1 LRSLFKTLAC
11 FFRTSADPFSRK
23 LLNIVYFLAR
33 QKQFCG
39 QVVTNHRDEVK
50 AKDQMYV
57 GKVTN
62 VFVLII
68 VAQFDLFSSCAE
80 SFVLMLCI
88 G

>member
-1 LRSLFKTLAC
+1 MIAVFVKNFSLF
-11 FFRTSADPFSRK
+11 FFRTSADPVSQK

-57 GKVTN
+57 GK
-62 VFVLII
+62 
-68 VAQFDLFSSCAE
+68 
-80 SFVLMLCI
+80 
-88 G
+88 